1 MKTPNY
7 NLKKT
12 ELTDTFEDWID
23 NDAENWDI
31 VDSALKSADEKSA
44 EDISFT
50 DTFNIADGATNVD
63 SALINIGTKADTI
76 KDRKY
81 ASVVVGTTQ
90 SGHTLADC
98 DYLCDGTADQV
109 KINTAIAALP
119 ADGGEIII
127 LDGTYNITAKINL
140 NKSNVTISG
149 DGNSTIL
156 KRMYNSGSAEG
167 VITLTSANYC
177 KIKDLQIDGNK
188 ATYDSSNNIG
198 IRLISGSNNT
208 VTGNTCN
215 NNNNGIYLT
224 SSSNNTVTGNSCNGN
239 AYGIV
244 LTSGSNNTVTGN
256 SCNGNAY
263 GIVLISSSNNTVTGN
278 TCNNNISGIVL
289 ISSSNNNT
297 VTGNTCNNNTSYGIY
312 LTSSSNNTV
321 TGNSCNGNAYGIYLT
336 SSSNNNTV
344 TGNTCNN
351 NTHGIYL
358 TSSSNNNT
366 VTGNTCNDNNIGIR
380 LDASSNNNTVTG
392 NTCIRGTGLPDDYTA
407 SQYAIILTGATNNYN
422 LIATNNCMGKA
433 VVVGGGTGNSVY
445 GNKWDVGNDLP

>member
-7 NLKKT
+7 DLKKT

-50 DTFNIADGATNVD
+50 DTFNIADGATNVN

-156 KRMYNSGSAEG
+156 KRMYDSGSSEG

-198 IRLISGSNNT
+198 IRL
-208 VTGNTCN
+208 
-215 NNNNGIYLT
+215 
-224 SSSNNTVTGNSCNGN
+224 
-239 AYGIV
+239 
-244 LTSGSNNTVTGN
+244 TSGS
-256 SCNGNAY
+256 
-263 GIVLISSSNNTVTGN
+263 
-278 TCNNNISGIVL
+278 
-289 ISSSNNNT
+289 NNT
-297 VTGNTCNNNTSYGIY
+297 VTGNTCNNNTSYGIF
-312 LTSSSNNTV
+312 
-321 TGNSCNGNAYGIYLT
+321 LT

-351 NTHGIYL
+351 NTYGIIL
-358 TSSSNNNT
+358 TSSSNNT
-366 VTGNTCNDNNIGIR
+366 VTGNACNNNTSYGIF
-380 LDASSNNNTVTG
+380 LTSSSTNTVTG
-392 NTCIRGTGLPDDYTA
+392 NTCIRGTGLPDDYT
-407 SQYAIILTGATNNYN
+407 SGQYTIRLNGTNNNYN

-433 VVVGGGTGNSVY
+433 VVVDGGTGNSVY
-445 GNKWDVGNDLP
+445 GNKWDAGNDLE

>member
-7 NLKKT
+7 DLKKT

-119 ADGGEIII
+119 TDGGEIII
-127 LDGTYNITAKINL
+127 LDGTYNITARINL

-149 DGNSTIL
+149 NGNSTIL
-156 KRMYNSGSAEG
+156 KRMYDSGSAEG

-198 IRLISGSNNT
+198 IYLI
-208 VTGNTCN
+208 
-215 NNNNGIYLT
+215 T
-224 SSSNNTVTGNSCNGN
+224 SST
-239 AYGIV
+239 
-244 LTSGSNNTVTGN
+244 
-256 SCNGNAY
+256 
-263 GIVLISSSNNTVTGN
+263 
-278 TCNNNISGIVL
+278 
-289 ISSSNNNT
+289 NT
-297 VTGNTCNNNTSYGIY
+297 VTGNTCNNNTSGIY
-312 LTSSSNNTV
+312 LN
-321 TGNSCNGNAYGIYLT
+321 
-336 SSSNNNTV
+336 
-344 TGNTCNN
+344 
-351 NTHGIYL
+351 
-358 TSSSNNNT
+358 
-366 VTGNTCNDNNIGIR
+366 
-380 LDASSNNNTVTG
+380 ASSTNTVTG

>member
-7 NLKKT
+7 DLKKT

-50 DTFNIADGATNVD
+50 DTFNIADGATNVN

-109 KINTAIAALP
+109 EINAAITALP

-156 KRMYNSGSAEG
+156 KRMYDSSSSEG

-198 IRLISGSNNT
+198 IRL
-208 VTGNTCN
+208 
-215 NNNNGIYLT
+215 
-224 SSSNNTVTGNSCNGN
+224 
-239 AYGIV
+239 
-244 LTSGSNNTVTGN
+244 TSGSNN
-256 SCNGNAY
+256 
-263 GIVLISSSNNTVTGN
+263 
-278 TCNNNISGIVL
+278 
-289 ISSSNNNT
+289 
-297 VTGNTCNNNTSYGIY
+297 
-312 LTSSSNNTV
+312 
-321 TGNSCNGNAYGIYLT
+321 
-336 SSSNNNTV
+336 
-344 TGNTCNN
+344 
-351 NTHGIYL
+351 
-358 TSSSNNNT
+358 
-366 VTGNTCNDNNIGIR
+366 
-380 LDASSNNNTVTG
+380 
-392 NTCIRGTGLPDDYTA
+392 
-407 SQYAIILTGATNNYN
+407 
-422 LIATNNCMGKA
+422 
-433 VVVGGGTGNSVY
+433 
-445 GNKWDVGNDLP
+445 